1 MTEMFKEYGTALFM
15 LAKERNCENEY
26 AIALECVEEVFDGNS
41 QYQDFLSSPN
51 IPMKERLSALES
63 AFSDAIPQDILSFL
77 QLLCEKGRI
86 YALKSAISEYKKLLE
101 VQNKVTTALVTSA
114 IPLTDSEKTA
124 LKDKLEIKTG
134 HSVILECKVDES
146 ILGGIL
152 IEIDGKIIDGTLKHR
167 IQEIKDVISQ

>member
-15 LAKERNCENEY
+15 LAKELSCESEY
-26 AIALECVEEVFDGNS
+26 AVALECVEEVFDGNP
-41 QYQDFLSSPN
+41 QYLDFLSSPN

-63 AFSDAIPQDILSFL
+63 AFSGAVPQDILSFV

-86 YALKSAISEYKKLLE
+86 HSFKSAVEEYKKLLDS
-101 VQNKVTTALVTSA
+101 QNKVSTALVTSA
-114 IPLTDSEKTA
+114 IPLTESEKND

-134 HSVILECKVDES
+134 HSVILECRVDES